1 MIWNEINL
9 VNIHVLLLE
18 PHKILV
24 PHSKFKHIRKILAI
38 DPRRILAK
46 SSKNL
51 ETTLPPEINEKSS
64 TNPPFF
70 LRYYTQNMPCAFRIF
85 QDVTPHL
92 SICHEIFIQFIL
104 VGAIAIPPS
113 PWTWKLLQAAASSG
127 RVFIVLRHPS
137 WFWYQKDHGIA
148 TICGQIIG
156 PWR

>member
-1 MIWNEINL
+1 MSSFWSRTKSLFLIQSSNIFEKSLPLIPEESSPNPQKIW
-9 VNIHVLLLE
+9 
-18 PHKILV
+18 K
-24 PHSKFKHIRKILAI
+24 
-38 DPRRILAK
+38 
-46 SSKNL
+46 
-51 ETTLPPEINEKSS
+51 TTLPPEINEKSS

-156 PWR
+156 LWR